1 MRFTEGEIERSAIL
15 LAQRYGAEALPMA
28 TRRLHQLAKA
38 DDSVGA
44 GVWQMIVTALE
55 KIERRLH

>member
-1 MRFTEGEIERSAIL
+1 MQFTEGEIERSAML
-15 LAQRYGAEALPMA
+15 LAQRYGSDALPMA

-44 GVWQMIVTALE
+44 GVWQKIVHALE
-55 KIERRLH
+55 KIGQRVH